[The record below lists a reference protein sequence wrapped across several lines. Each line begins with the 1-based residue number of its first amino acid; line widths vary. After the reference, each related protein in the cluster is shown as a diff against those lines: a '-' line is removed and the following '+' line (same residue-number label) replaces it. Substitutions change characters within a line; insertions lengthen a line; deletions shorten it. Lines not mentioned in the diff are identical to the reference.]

1 MVGKMIDFSQTVY
14 DLTTEYPE
22 IIPLL
27 KELGFENITKPGML
41 QTAGRVMTI
50 PNGCRMKNISFDAV
64 KEAFK
69 NNGFNISE

>member
-1 MVGKMIDFSQTVY
+1 MGKIIDFSQTVY

-27 KELGFENITKPGML
+27 KELGFEHITKPGML

-50 PNGCRMKNISFDAV
+50 PNGCRMKDISLDTV
-64 KEAFK
+64 REAFQ
-69 NNGFNISE
+69 NNGFNINE